1 MIINMEREPKYS
13 LYYVGAMILEV
24 LKKEKSIC
32 IDNLYNHIRDSF
44 NDDISIDF
52 IYYSLDWLYI
62 LSLIKFESDKVV
74 VC

>member
-24 LKKEKSIC
+24 LKKEKSIH
-32 IDNLYNHIRDSF
+32 IDNLYNHIRNRF

-62 LSLIKFESDKVV
+62 LSLVKFESDKVV